1 MTNKQ
6 RQISDAKW
14 EKQSRYIDLMLKYME
29 IREELFEIYPDRM
42 WEGEKKFAEKLL
54 RRNIIKCDHE

>member
-6 RQISDAKW
+6 RQISDTKW

>member
-6 RQISDAKW
+6 RQLSDGKW
-14 EKQSRYIDLMLKYME
+14 DQQMRYIDLMLKYME

-42 WEGEKKFAEKLL
+42 WESEKKFAEKLL
-54 RRNIIKCDHE
+54 RRSIIKCEHD

>member
-1 MTNKQ
+1 MTHKQ
-6 RQISDAKW
+6 KQISDAKW
-14 EKQSRYIDLMLKYME
+14 EKQSRYIDLMLKYMG

-42 WEGEKKFAEKLL
+42 WEGKKKFAEKLL

>member
-29 IREELFEIYPDRM
+29 IRDELFELYPDRM

>member
-54 RRNIIKCDHE
+54 RRNLIKCDHE